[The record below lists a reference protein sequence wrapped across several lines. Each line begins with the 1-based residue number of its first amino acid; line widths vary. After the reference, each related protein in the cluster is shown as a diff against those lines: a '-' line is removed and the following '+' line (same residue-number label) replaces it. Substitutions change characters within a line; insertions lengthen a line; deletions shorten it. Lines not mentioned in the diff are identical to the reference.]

1 METRSIVVFAALL
14 LVPCCQILAQN
25 GDLDQSADCIDYV
38 SGAMGDCAQNSQQ
51 TSSDILGSG
60 TIQTPQTGN
69 IQTPQTGRVQTS
81 RPAARISPATE
92 SAPLSSDIRTQAQE
106 RRLPPE
112 PPTEFQKFVAATIGR
127 WLPIYGANLFRNV
140 PTTFA
145 PSDLAPAMPEYV
157 IGPDDEL
164 RIRIWGQVEYSG
176 NLRVDRS
183 GNIFIPQVGAVHV
196 AGLQF
201 SALDGHVRE
210 AVGKMY
216 RNFDLSVDLGRIRS
230 MQIYVTGQARR
241 PGVYTVS
248 SLSSLVNVLF
258 ASGGPSSQ
266 GSLRHIYVKRDG
278 KTLSDFDLYALLV
291 SGDKSHDVRL
301 LPEDVI
307 YIPPVGPQVAIV
319 GSIRVP
325 GIYELNSGETI
336 GDLIDFA
343 GKTTAMASSTR
354 LSLERIKDRD
364 SRAAMEVDF
373 NDQGLKTQLLDGDI
387 LRVFPVL
394 PAYSKTVTLR
404 GYVANPGRFS
414 WHPGMRLSDVIPDR
428 DSLESR
434 EYWWR
439 RSHLGLPGE
448 EFESVISTNH
458 VESQNTN
465 LAVALLANTNT
476 TRDNSPNASQTAA
489 TSSLAAGI
497 RQETDQNSTA
507 GTKKNDVKLSD
518 LGINWN
524 YAVIERIDPVN
535 LRTSLLPFDLGKL
548 VIDHDANQNLT
559 LEPGDTIT
567 IFSQTDI
574 RVPIAEQTKY
584 VKLEGEFVH
593 AGVYSVRP
601 GETLRDLVQRA
612 GGITNNAY
620 LFGAEFTR
628 ESTRILQQQ
637 RLDEYVRSVRMD
649 AERGTQALAVSGVS
663 GGSNTVDVAAS
674 RTAMEQLLARL
685 SQVRATGRIVL
696 QFRPSDNNLLDIP
709 KIDLQNG
716 DLFSVP
722 PAPATINVIGA
733 VYDQSSFIYR
743 RGRTVSYYMK
753 LAGGA
758 NRNADKKHAFV
769 LRADGSV
776 VSRSGAKNGWSYLG
790 GNAFDDLR
798 LYPGD
803 TIMVPDKTLRPTAL
817 RGFLDWSQVFSQM
830 ALGAAAINVL
840 H

>member
-1 METRSIVVFAALL
+1 METRSIAVFAALL

-51 TSSDILGSG
+51 TSPDILGSG
-60 TIQTPQTGN
+60 T

-106 RRLPPE
+106 RRLLPE
-112 PPTEFQKFVAATIGR
+112 PPTEFQKFVAATIGQ
-127 WLPIYGANLFRNV
+127 WLPIYGADLFRNV

-373 NDQGLKTQLLDGDI
+373 NDQGLRTQLLDGDI

-428 DSLESR
+428 NSLVSR

-448 EFESVISTNH
+448 EFEPIVSTNSI
-458 VESQNTN
+458 ESQRTDIS
-465 LAVALLANTNT
+465 AALQ
-476 TRDNSPNASQTAA
+476 TRTSRFSNDSPNASQSAA
-489 TSSLAAGI
+489 NSSLASEV
-497 RQETDQNSTA
+497 RQEASQNLA
-507 GTKKNDVKLSD
+507 GAGKTNDVILSD

-524 YAVIERIDPVN
+524 YAVIERMDPTT
-535 LRTSLLPFDLGKL
+535 LKTSLIPFDLGKL
-548 VIDHDANQNLT
+548 VVDHDASQNLP
-559 LEPGDTIT
+559 LEPGDAIT
-567 IFSQTDI
+567 VFSQADI
-574 RVPIAEQTKY
+574 RVPLAEQTKY

-612 GGITNNAY
+612 GGLTKNAY

-628 ESTRILQQQ
+628 QSTRILQQQ
-637 RLDEYVRSVRMD
+637 RLDEYVRSVRME
-649 AERGTQALAVSGVS
+649 AERGTQALAVSGAS
-663 GGSNTVDVAAS
+663 GGSTAADLSAS
-674 RTAMEQLLARL
+674 RAATEQLMSRL
-685 SQVRATGRIVL
+685 SQIRATGRIVL
-696 QFRPSDNNLLDIP
+696 EFRPGDNNLREIP
-709 KIDLQNG
+709 RLDLQNG
-716 DLFSVP
+716 DHFTVP
-722 PAPATINVIGA
+722 SAPDYVNVIGA
-733 VYDQSSFIYR
+733 VYDQNSFIYR
-743 RGRTVSYYMK
+743 RNRPVSYYLK
-753 LAGGA
+753 LAGGP
-758 NRNADKKHAFV
+758 NRNADKKHSFL

-776 VSRSGAKNGWSYLG
+776 ISRSEAKNGWSYLG

-817 RGFLDWSQVFSQM
+817 RGFMDWTQVFSQM
-830 ALGAAAINVL
+830 ALGAAAINVI